1 MKYKALLIVTI
12 LFSCNTVKVIH
23 PENKA
28 ALDYYL
34 HKKVKI
40 TGKTFNAKMGAFLQI
55 NDSTRVWVYNLDSW
69 PEDYYFGNDSC
80 KTVALTGVLI
90 EAYDLP
96 VFIYKK
102 GEPLRSGIPVPEGTD
117 LKQAS
122 HRYLIK
128 NYKWVEL

>member
-1 MKYKALLIVTI
+1 
-12 LFSCNTVKVIH
+12 
-23 PENKA
+23 
-28 ALDYYL
+28 
-34 HKKVKI
+34 
-40 TGKTFNAKMGAFLQI
+40 MGALLQI
-55 NDSTRVWVYNLDSW
+55 NDSTRVWLNNLDSW
-69 PEDYYFGNDSC
+69 PEDYYLGNDSC
-80 KTVALTGVLI
+80 KTVKLTGVLI

-96 VFIYKK
+96 VYIHKK